1 MTLRVI
7 ETFSGIGAQAK
18 ALKNISSINPDFKY
32 EILATVEWEIGA
44 IYAYDII
51 HNGKQNLD
59 KYSDLT
65 KPDLIKLLSTF
76 NLSSDGKQS
85 LSKDSL
91 KRMPLRQLKAIYHAI
106 KNNNNYVDISS
117 VHAWDLPEADLL
129 TYSFPCQDLSI
140 SSYWHKNF
148 TGINRDANNRSSLLW
163 QIERILKE
171 YNKTDLKKPRFL
183 LMENVTAI
191 KSPRNIDN
199 FEMWKKELRQMGYRS
214 YTDLDLNAKNFGV
227 PQNRVRTYMLSI
239 LIDDNNDEKWNDI
252 CNMLDDSALHQVI
265 DEPDITPYLRLN
277 YKARKDYYLEAIES
291 TPNWTLSRQSI
302 YADSS
307 KLAFG
312 NQTTGQIA
320 KTITTKQDRNPNAGL
335 IVHQL
340 KLEGNKAPYRNLTPR
355 ETFLLMGFDEVDFD
369 NLIENNFFISKN
381 RKFLSHSKL
390 LKLSGNSIVV
400 DVLQQIFIEV
410 SRINNLFFSNIISI
424 KKKIS

>member
-18 ALKNISSINPDFKY
+18 ALKNISNINPDFNY

-51 HNGKQNLD
+51 HNGKQNLE

-85 LSKDSL
+85 LSKESL
-91 KRMPLRQLKAIYHAI
+91 KKMPIHQLKAIYHAI
-106 KNNNNYVDISS
+106 ENNNNYVDISS

-129 TYSFPCQDLSI
+129 TYSFPCQDLSV

-148 TGINRDANNRSSLLW
+148 TGIDRDANNRSSLLW

-171 YNKTDLKKPRFL
+171 YNETDLKKPRFL

-214 YTDLDLNAKNFGV
+214 YTDMDLNAKNFGV

-239 LIDDNNDEKWNDI
+239 LVDDDEKWNDI
-252 CNMLDDSALHQVI
+252 CTMLDTSDLHQI
-265 DEPDITPYLRLN
+265 LEEPDIAPYLRLD
-277 YKARKDYYLEAIES
+277 YKKRKEYYLEALES
-291 TPNWTLSRQSI
+291 TPNWTLSRQAI

-307 KLAFG
+307 KLAYG
-312 NQTTGQIA
+312 NQTVGQIA

-335 IVHQL
+335 IVHKL
-340 KLEGNKAPYRNLTPR
+340 NLEGNKAPYRNLTPR
-355 ETFLLMGFDEVDFD
+355 ETFLLMGFDEEDFD
-369 NLIENNFFISKN
+369 RIIENNFLLSKN
-381 RKFLSHSKL
+381 RKILSHSKL

-410 SRINNLFFSNIISI
+410 NRINNRFFSNVILLNR
-424 KKKIS
+424 KIS

>member
-1 MTLRVI
+1 MSLRVI

-18 ALKNISSINPDFKY
+18 ALKKIADTNPSFNY

-44 IYAYDII
+44 MFAYDII
-51 HNGKQNLD
+51 HNGKQDLN
-59 KYSDLT
+59 KYATLS
-65 KPDLIKLLSTF
+65 KQDLIAILSKY
-76 NLSSDGKQS
+76 NLSSDGKQP
-85 LSKDSL
+85 LSKDGL
-91 KRMPLRQLKAIYHAI
+91 KKMPLEQLKAVYHSIEA
-106 KNNNNYVDISS
+106 NNNYVDISS

-163 QIERILKE
+163 EIERILKE
-171 YNKTDLKKPRFL
+171 YDVTKLKKPRFL

-199 FEMWKKELRQMGYRS
+199 FEIWKKELKQMGYRS
-214 YTDLDLNAKNFGV
+214 YTDMDLNAKNFGI

-239 LIDDNNDEKWNDI
+239 LVDDDEQWNDI
-252 CNMLDDSALHQVI
+252 CNMLDNSALHQVL
-265 DEPDITPYLRLN
+265 DDPDIAPYLRLDYN
-277 YKARKDYYLEAIES
+277 AREEYYLEALES
-291 TPNWTLSRQSI
+291 TPNWTTSRKSI
-302 YADSS
+302 FKDSS
-307 KLAFG
+307 TLAEG
-312 NQTTGQIA
+312 TITTGKIA

-340 KLEGNKAPYRNLTPR
+340 SLEGDKAPYRNLTPR
-355 ETFLLMGFDEVDFD
+355 ETFLLMGFEEKDFD
-369 NLIENNFFISKN
+369 RLSENNFSISKN

-410 SRINNLFFSNIISI
+410 NKINNRFFSNIVKI